1 MCQFFV
7 NIAFL
12 RLNRVQSKYEKNLL
26 EKIEVEGRIQLE
38 SVFYIVLFASMK
50 RNNEVR
56 VLSRSQGKRDHRYFM
71 SQFQY
76 LKCDEVL

>member
-1 MCQFFV
+1 
-7 NIAFL
+7 
-12 RLNRVQSKYEKNLL
+12 
-26 EKIEVEGRIQLE
+26 
-38 SVFYIVLFASMK
+38 MK
-50 RNNEVR
+50 RNNKVR